1 MERLAILL
9 SVLVPLFASGEGGG
23 WVIVADTVS
32 LFRYGVFFRQ
42 CAVL

>member
-9 SVLVPLFASGEGGG
+9 SVLVPLFASGEGEG